1 MTTSTDR
8 SPATRRSTTSRDAD
22 LPGSS
27 ALRPDISSVVSPI
40 WRRPVVLGL
49 GLLLLYVAL
58 SFALSPNGYLSTDVG
73 GKTAALAGM
82 AERGDWST
90 DMGYWAESS
99 DPEGAVFPYAHT
111 FKTENGWW
119 VNTTS
124 IPMVLAA
131 RPLWQLGG
139 AQLILLLPML
149 SAVGAAVVAG
159 RIQSR
164 LDGSDGF
171 VATLVVG
178 VATPVAV
185 YALDFWEHAPGLFL
199 MALGSLSVIK
209 AVEGLGARHG
219 VAAGAWFGLAATMRQ
234 EALVYGFVAGVVMT
248 VALSLSAR
256 SMADRP
262 TSDRIKHLLPSV
274 GMAIAAIAAIGV
286 SVLVETAYYGTA
298 LRSGRSTQAASAAA
312 GLDDASSRLAVAFT
326 TGLSPINGG
335 GTLVYLLGGMLFIGL
350 VWLGIAAE
358 RDREI
363 QMPALMVGIV
373 GLALA
378 VRFVAV
384 GPDFVSG
391 LVPTTTLAVV
401 GAVFG
406 LRQPRLRLVAAMA
419 LVALPVVFATQY
431 TAGAGP
437 QWGGRYL
444 LLTGYLLTIC
454 GCVGLAG
461 RHRALLRGL
470 VAAGIVVTAGGVWF
484 ASLRTNAVADDM
496 DRIEA
501 FADGDVV
508 VWFDP
513 VIAREG
519 GPAIVEQRWL
529 TTWADARAST
539 TLEVLAAESIDRFVY
554 IDHPSRQDPSFD
566 GFVVVGDV
574 GTETLEFFERRLT
587 TFERTDAGES
597 DQ

>member
-1 MTTSTDR
+1 MST
-8 SPATRRSTTSRDAD
+8 RDTD
-22 LPGSS
+22 VPGSS
-27 ALRPDISSVVSPI
+27 AQQSDVSSPAPSFGRHPAVV
-40 WRRPVVLGL
+40 GL
-49 GLLLLYVAL
+49 GLLVLYVVL
-58 SFALSPNGYLSTDVG
+58 SFAVSPNGHLSTDVG

-90 DMGYWAESS
+90 DMGYWAEAS
-99 DPEGAVFPYAHT
+99 DPEGAVYPYAHT

-139 AQLILLLPML
+139 AQLIVLLPML
-149 SAVGAAVVAG
+149 SAVGAALVAG

-171 VATLVVG
+171 VATLAVG
-178 VATPVAV
+178 LASPVAV

-209 AVEGLGARHG
+209 VVEGLGLRHG
-219 VAAGAWFGLAATMRQ
+219 IAAGAWFGLAATMRQ

-248 VALSLSAR
+248 IALGLSAR
-256 SMADRP
+256 AMVDRP
-262 TSDRIKHLLPSV
+262 ISDRAKRLLPSV
-274 GMAIAAIAAIGV
+274 GMASAAIGALGL
-286 SVLVETAYYGTA
+286 STLVETAYYGTA
-298 LRSGRSTQAASAAA
+298 LRSGRSTQAASAAV
-312 GLDDASSRLAVAFT
+312 GLDDATSRLAVAFT

-335 GTLVYLLGGMLFIGL
+335 GPLVYLLGGMLFAAL
-350 VWLGIAAE
+350 LWLGITAE

-363 QMPALMVGIV
+363 QMPALAVGII

-378 VRFVAV
+378 ARFVAI

-406 LRQPRLRLVAAMA
+406 LRQSRLRLVAAMA
-419 LVALPVVFATQY
+419 LVSLPVVFATQY

-444 LLTGYLLTIC
+444 LLSGYLLTIC
-454 GCVGLAG
+454 GCVGLVG
-461 RHRALLRGL
+461 RQRALLRGL

-496 DRIEA
+496 ERIEA

-529 TTWADARAST
+529 TTWADARTDT
-539 TLEVLAAESIDRFVY
+539 TLRVLAEESVDRFVY
-554 IDHPSRQDPSFD
+554 IDQPGRNSPNFD
-566 GFVVVGDV
+566 GFAVVGDV
-574 GTETLEFFERRLT
+574 GAETLEFFERRLT
-587 TFERTDAGES
+587 AFERVDASTGA
-597 DQ
+597 DA